1 MSPARKGCGFG
12 RVGGGCSVPG
22 NGLSYSG
29 AYIFI
34 LPTGI
39 LEGFLGR
46 FWESNFGA
54 VQVFTGRKR

>member
-1 MSPARKGCGFG
+1 MGSSVSPVRKGCGFG
-12 RVGGGCSVPG
+12 RVGGGCSVTG

-29 AYIFI
+29 AYISI

-39 LEGFLGR
+39 LEGF
-46 FWESNFGA
+46 WDSNFGA